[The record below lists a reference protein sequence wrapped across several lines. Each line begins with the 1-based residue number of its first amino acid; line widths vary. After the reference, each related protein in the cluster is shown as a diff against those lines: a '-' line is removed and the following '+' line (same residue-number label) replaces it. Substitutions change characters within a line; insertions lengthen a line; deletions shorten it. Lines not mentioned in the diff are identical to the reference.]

1 MALLSNRLHSFED
14 NSPAAKPVID
24 KIIELR
30 NQWKETR
37 IRIEHYEKFGS
48 FPTEAE
54 EKKNTAGEAELRL
67 SITQAQSKIRKN
79 RLKLRN
85 TPEHSNAP
93 AWEAEINMLMAHIEE
108 SKSALIR
115 LTYAKQ

>member
-1 MALLSNRLHSFED
+1 MSNRLHSFED
-14 NSPAAKPVID
+14 NSPAAKPVIN

-48 FPTEAE
+48 FPADAPV
-54 EKKNTAGEAELRL
+54 KKDIAGEAELRL
-67 SITQAQSKIRKN
+67 SINQAQTRIRKN

-93 AWEAEINMLMAHIEE
+93 AWQAEINMLTAHVEE
-108 SKSALIR
+108 SKRSLIQ
-115 LTYAKQ
+115 LTYAPQ